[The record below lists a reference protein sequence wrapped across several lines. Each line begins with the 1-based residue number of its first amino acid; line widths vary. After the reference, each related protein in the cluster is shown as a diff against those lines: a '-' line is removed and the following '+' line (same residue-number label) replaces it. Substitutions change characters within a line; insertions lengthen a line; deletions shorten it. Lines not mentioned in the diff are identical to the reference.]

1 MLNDIIVGWIRTAVP
16 AAIGAAL
23 TWLAV
28 NAGVVL
34 DDDSAT
40 GLKLGAAALVI
51 ACYYAVAKAL
61 EVKYPAAGRV
71 LLALGL
77 TGKRPTYAPPLPPAS
92 NDQTVYPSQRR

>member
-34 DDDSAT
+34 DDASAT
-40 GLKLGAAALVI
+40 GLKLGVAAAVI
-51 ACYYAVAKAL
+51 AVYFAVAKAI
-61 EVKYPAAGRV
+61 EVKWPAAGRV

-77 TGKRPTYAPPLPPAS
+77 TRQQPTYRVPQPAPS
-92 NDQTVYPSQRR
+92 NDRTERPYR